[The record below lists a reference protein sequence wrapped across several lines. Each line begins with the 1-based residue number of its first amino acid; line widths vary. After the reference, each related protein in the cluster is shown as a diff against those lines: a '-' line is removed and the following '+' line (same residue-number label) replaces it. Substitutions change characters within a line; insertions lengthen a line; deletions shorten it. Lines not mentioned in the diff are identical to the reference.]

1 MSKYRYNSAHE
12 WLMQEIGRL
21 ETEGETTL
29 LAGMFRSLLAH
40 SAVDNDMIQDV
51 FQAEMDADGF
61 FEELPAKATDFRWP
75 MEPEPSDFERH

>member
-1 MSKYRYNSAHE
+1 MSKYRYDSAYD
-12 WLMQEIGRL
+12 WLLQKIGQL
-21 ETEGETTL
+21 EGAGAIMS
-29 LAGMFRSLLAH
+29 LAGMFRSVLAH